1 MIGFPHAK
9 INLGLSIISK
19 RSDGF
24 HDLESVFYPLP
35 FCDIL
40 EIVPGGTTS
49 LSLSGIPLAGKP
61 AENLVIRAF
70 QLLKKH
76 YPQITEAAVYL
87 HKHIPSGAGLG
98 GGSSDAASMLRLLND
113 YFGLR
118 ITPEELKTYAL
129 TLGSDC
135 PFFLQ
140 PSPCYVRGR
149 GEILE
154 PISLDLSGYSVLL
167 VHPGVSVSTAW
178 AYSQIQPAA
187 PGFPIR
193 ELISGPVI
201 NWRNQ
206 LKNDFE
212 IPVFRQ
218 YPALGAI
225 KDQLYKAGALFASM
239 TGSGSSFYA
248 LFSKGCI
255 PPGGIST
262 AGQQTFLP

>member
-9 INLGLSIISK
+9 INLGLSITSK

-40 EIVPGGTTS
+40 EIVSGTTS
-49 LSLSGIPLAGKP
+49 LNLSGIPLAGKP

-76 YPQITEAAVYL
+76 YPQITETAVYL

-98 GGSSDAASMLRLLND
+98 GGSSDAASMLCLLND

-118 ITPEELKTYAL
+118 LTPDELKTYAL
-129 TLGSDC
+129 MLGSDC

-140 PSPCYVRGR
+140 SSPCCARGR

-154 PISLDLSGYSVLL
+154 PISLDLSEYSVLL

-187 PGFPIR
+187 SVFPIR

-201 NWRNQ
+201 NWRSQ

-218 YPALGAI
+218 YPALEAI
-225 KDQLYKAGALFASM
+225 KDQLYKAGALYASM

-248 LFSKGCI
+248 LFNKGCI